1 LFDREDNLAMLYFA
15 VSLLINFPGKEC
27 HEISHTAYSDADRP
41 WETMTCVGKKGF
53 DKHEKYIVMD
63 ERHCIIFKQ
72 QTMR

>member
-1 LFDREDNLAMLYFA
+1 MFDGEDNLVLLYFA
-15 VSLLINFPGKEC
+15 VSLLINFPGKEW
-27 HEISHTAYSDADRP
+27 HDIFHTTYSNADRP
-41 WETMTCVGKKGF
+41 WETMSCESIKGF